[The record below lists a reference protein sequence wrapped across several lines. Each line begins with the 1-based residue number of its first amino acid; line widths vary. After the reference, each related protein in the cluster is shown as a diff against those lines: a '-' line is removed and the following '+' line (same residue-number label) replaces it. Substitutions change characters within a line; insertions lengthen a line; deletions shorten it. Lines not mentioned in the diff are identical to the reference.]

1 MMLTK
6 IKIIIFVPET
16 LDLKMK
22 RLALLLGALALTL
35 SVSSCKPKV
44 HEYWISS
51 DKVTA
56 YKAPSDNAPVIRDL
70 YTFVP
75 VEVVEKDSTGQWGR
89 VRLNYLLFKKSAW
102 LPLNQMTYCGSD
114 NLEEELETC
123 VVKPE
128 TLQLYKSPKANKD
141 NVRSSLQQN
150 DTVQITARNGNWV
163 HVRCLKYSYGKLD
176 EPSSKYGWVAENQLQ
191 SIGALTNEV
200 LSDAETEKTNKMI
213 DAKTEQRFSPNM
225 VNVHRI
231 YAKACKWI
239 GWATAAI
246 VLVLLIPAIR
256 RTKGLALLWILL
268 IGALLVFMGTKCVVP
283 SWYFAFM
290 IPLMV
295 YVVCYPLLYIDR
307 TTSLF
312 AYLLF
317 GLTLLAAGYYL
328 YLYTNIPK
336 HDSILVY
343 RIIQCVLLLGV
354 CVAIVYVIWN
364 GRNEDICP
372 YCGRY
377 AIHETESTKTER
389 AKVSEGVERRTELK
403 DRKKNYVDGHWVT
416 TDYVQEV
423 VYDKEQWSE
432 TKTYTYKC
440 VKCGKTFKQKEHSNY
455 NILRN
460 RNTGK
465 SHKE

>member
-1 MMLTK
+1 
-6 IKIIIFVPET
+6 
-16 LDLKMK
+16 MK
-22 RLALLLGALALTL
+22 RLILLLGVFALML
-35 SVSSCKPKV
+35 SCTGCKPKV

-56 YKAPSDNAPVIRDL
+56 YKAPSENAPVVRDL

-102 LPLNQMTYCGSD
+102 LPLNQMVYCGSD
-114 NLEEELETC
+114 NLDEEFETG

-128 TLQLYKSPKANKD
+128 TLQLYKSPKADKD

-150 DTVQITARNGNWV
+150 DTVQITAREGKWV

-191 SIGALTNEV
+191 SIGTLSNEV
-200 LSDAETEKTNKMI
+200 LSDAETEKTNKII
-213 DAKTEQRFSPNM
+213 DAQTKARFSPKM
-225 VNVHRI
+225 VKIHHI

-246 VLVLLIPAIR
+246 VLLLLIPAHR
-256 RTKGLALLWILL
+256 RNKILALLLML
-268 IGALLVFMGTKCVVP
+268 PIGALLVFMGMKCVVP
-283 SWYFAFM
+283 SWYFAFA

-295 YVVCYPLLYIDR
+295 YVVCYPLLYSDS

-317 GLTLLAAGYYL
+317 GLTVLAAGYYL
-328 YLYTNIPK
+328 FLYTNVLK
-336 HDSILVY
+336 HDSIFIY
-343 RIIQCVLLLGV
+343 RIIQCVLLLSV

-364 GRNEDICP
+364 KRNEDICP

-377 AIHETESTKTER
+377 AIHETVSTQTDR
-389 AKVSEGVERRTELK
+389 SKVREGVERRTETVGSSSGV
-403 DRKKNYVDGHWVT
+403 VDGRWVT
-416 TDYVQEV
+416 TDYVKEV
-423 VYDKEQWSE
+423 VYDTEQWSE
-432 TKTYTYKC
+432 TKTYNYKC
-440 VKCGKTFKQKEHSNY
+440 MKCGKNFKQKAHRQY
-455 NILRN
+455 KILRN
-460 RNTGK
+460 RETGK
-465 SHKE
+465 THSEDL